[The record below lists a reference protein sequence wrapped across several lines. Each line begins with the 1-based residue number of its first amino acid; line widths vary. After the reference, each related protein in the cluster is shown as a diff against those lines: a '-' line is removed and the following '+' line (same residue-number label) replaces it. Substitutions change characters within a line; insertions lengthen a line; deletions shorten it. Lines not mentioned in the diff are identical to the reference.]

1 MRRPRGDTQEKILEF
16 IKQEIRE
23 KGYPPSV
30 REICEAVS
38 LKSTSTVHG
47 HLQRLEKKGLLHRD
61 DMKPRAIEVLAG
73 KERET
78 ENIVSVPVI
87 GEVAAGVPIPAE
99 QEFIEEMPLPE
110 SFVGSGEH
118 FILNVRGTS
127 MIDAG
132 IRDGDMVVVRR
143 QQTADNGEI
152 VVAMID
158 GEATVKRF
166 FRTEQLWDFLAKR
179 FFREDGHFRLQ
190 PENETM
196 EPIIVDDVIILG
208 KVTALLRQY

>member
-1 MRRPRGDTQEKILEF
+1 MRRPRGDTQEKILSF
-16 IKQEIRE
+16 IKQEVRE

-61 DMKPRAIEVLAG
+61 EMKPRAIEVLG
-73 KERET
+73 EEEPET
-78 ENIVSVPVI
+78 PPVVTVPLL

-99 QEFIEEMPLPE
+99 QEYLDMLPLPE

-118 FILNVRGTS
+118 FILNVRGSS
-127 MIDAG
+127 MIDIG
-132 IRDGDMVVVRR
+132 ILDGDMVVVRR
-143 QQTADNGEI
+143 QETADNGEI

-166 FRTEQLWDFLAKR
+166 Y
-179 FFREDGHFRLQ
+179 RENGGFRLQ
-190 PENETM
+190 PENAAM
-196 EPIIVDDVIILG
+196 EPILTDHVIILG
-208 KVTALLRQY
+208 KVTALLRQF

>member
-78 ENIVSVPVI
+78 ENILSVPVI

-110 SFVGSGEH
+110 SFVGPGEH

-166 FRTEQLWDFLAKR
+166 FR
-179 FFREDGHFRLQ
+179 EDGHFRLQ
-190 PENETM
+190 PENDTM

>member
-1 MRRPRGDTQEKILEF
+1 MRRPRGDTQEKILAF
-16 IKQEIRE
+16 IKQEVRE

-61 DMKPRAIEVLAG
+61 EMTPRAIEVLG
-73 KERET
+73 EEEPET
-78 ENIVSVPVI
+78 PPVVTVPLL

-99 QEFIEEMPLPE
+99 QEYLDMLPLPE

-118 FILNVRGTS
+118 FILNVRGSS
-127 MIDAG
+127 MIDIG
-132 IRDGDMVVVRR
+132 ILDGDMVVVRR
-143 QQTADNGEI
+143 QETADNGEI

-166 FRTEQLWDFLAKR
+166 Y
-179 FFREDGHFRLQ
+179 RENGGFRLQ
-190 PENETM
+190 PENAAM
-196 EPIIVDDVIILG
+196 EPILTDHVIILG
-208 KVTALLRQY
+208 KVTALLRQF

>member
-1 MRRPRGDTQEKILEF
+1 MRRPRGDTQEKILAF
-16 IKQEIRE
+16 IKQEVRE

-61 DMKPRAIEVLAG
+61 EMKPRAIEVLG
-73 KERET
+73 EEEPET
-78 ENIVSVPVI
+78 PPVVTVPLL
-87 GEVAAGVPIPAE
+87 GEVAAGAPITAE
-99 QEFIEEMPLPE
+99 QEYLDMLPLPE

-118 FILNVRGTS
+118 FILNVRGSS
-127 MIDAG
+127 MIDIG
-132 IRDGDMVVVRR
+132 ILDGDMVVVRR
-143 QQTADNGEI
+143 QETADNGEI

-166 FRTEQLWDFLAKR
+166 Y
-179 FFREDGHFRLQ
+179 RENGVFRLQ
-190 PENETM
+190 PENAAM
-196 EPIIVDDVIILG
+196 EPILTDHVIILG
-208 KVTALLRQY
+208 KVTALLRQF

>member
-1 MRRPRGDTQEKILEF
+1 MRRPRGDTQEKILAF
-16 IKQEIRE
+16 IKQEVRE

-61 DMKPRAIEVLAG
+61 EMKPRAIEVLG
-73 KERET
+73 EEEPET
-78 ENIVSVPVI
+78 PPVVTVPLL

-99 QEFIEEMPLPE
+99 QEYLDMLPLPE

-118 FILNVRGTS
+118 FILNVRGSS
-127 MIDAG
+127 MIDIG
-132 IRDGDMVVVRR
+132 ILDGDMVVVRR
-143 QQTADNGEI
+143 QETADNGEI
-152 VVAMID
+152 VVAMIA

-166 FRTEQLWDFLAKR
+166 Y
-179 FFREDGHFRLQ
+179 RENGGFRLQ
-190 PENETM
+190 PENAAM
-196 EPIIVDDVIILG
+196 EPILTDHVIILG
-208 KVTALLRQY
+208 KVTALLRQF

>member
-1 MRRPRGDTQEKILEF
+1 MRRPRGDTQEKILAF
-16 IKQEIRE
+16 IKQEVRE

-61 DMKPRAIEVLAG
+61 EMKPRAIEVLG
-73 KERET
+73 EEEPET
-78 ENIVSVPVI
+78 PPVVTVPLL
-87 GEVAAGVPIPAE
+87 GEVAAGAPITAE
-99 QEFIEEMPLPE
+99 QEYLDMLPLPE

-118 FILNVRGTS
+118 FILNVRGSS
-127 MIDAG
+127 MIDIG
-132 IRDGDMVVVRR
+132 ILDGDMVVVRR
-143 QQTADNGEI
+143 QETADNGEI

-166 FRTEQLWDFLAKR
+166 Y
-179 FFREDGHFRLQ
+179 RENGGFRLQ
-190 PENETM
+190 PENAAM
-196 EPIIVDDVIILG
+196 EPILTDHVIILG
-208 KVTALLRQY
+208 KVTALLRQF

>member
-1 MRRPRGDTQEKILEF
+1 MRRPRGDTQDKILAF
-16 IKQEIRE
+16 IKQEVRE

-61 DMKPRAIEVLAG
+61 EMKPRAIEVLG
-73 KERET
+73 EEEPET
-78 ENIVSVPVI
+78 PPVVTVPLL

-99 QEFIEEMPLPE
+99 QESREMLPLPE

-118 FILNVRGTS
+118 FILNVRGSS
-127 MIDAG
+127 MIDIG
-132 IRDGDMVVVRR
+132 ILDGDMVVVRR
-143 QQTADNGEI
+143 KETADNGEI

-166 FRTEQLWDFLAKR
+166 Y
-179 FFREDGHFRLQ
+179 RENGGFRLQ
-190 PENETM
+190 PENAAM
-196 EPIIVDDVIILG
+196 EPILTDHVIILG
-208 KVTALLRQY
+208 KVTALLRQF

>member
-73 KERET
+73 KKRET

-166 FRTEQLWDFLAKR
+166 FREN
-179 FFREDGHFRLQ
+179 GHFRLQ

>member
-1 MRRPRGDTQEKILEF
+1 MRRPRGDTQEKILAF
-16 IKQEIRE
+16 IKQEVRE

-61 DMKPRAIEVLAG
+61 EMKPRAIEVLG
-73 KERET
+73 EEEPET
-78 ENIVSVPVI
+78 PPVVTVPLL

-99 QEFIEEMPLPE
+99 QEYLEMLPLPE

-118 FILNVRGTS
+118 FILNVRGSS
-127 MIDAG
+127 MIDIG
-132 IRDGDMVVVRR
+132 ILDGDMVVVRR
-143 QQTADNGEI
+143 QETADNGEI

-166 FRTEQLWDFLAKR
+166 Y
-179 FFREDGHFRLQ
+179 RENGGFRLQ
-190 PENETM
+190 PENAAL
-196 EPIIVDDVIILG
+196 EPILTDHVIILG
-208 KVTALLRQY
+208 KVTALLRQF

>member
-1 MRRPRGDTQEKILEF
+1 MRRARGDTQEKILEF

-30 REICEAVS
+30 REICQAVS

-61 DMKPRAIEVLAG
+61 EMKPRAIEVLDSR
-73 KERET
+73 ERET
-78 ENIVSVPVI
+78 ENVVSVPLI
-87 GEVAAGVPIPAE
+87 GEVAAGIPITAE
-99 QEFIEEMPLPE
+99 QEFIESLPLPE

-127 MIDAG
+127 MIEIG

-143 QQTADNGEI
+143 QETADNGEI

-166 FRTEQLWDFLAKR
+166 FREN
-179 FFREDGHFRLQ
+179 GHFRLQ
-190 PENETM
+190 PENESM
-196 EPIIVDDVIILG
+196 EPIIVDEVVILG

>member
-1 MRRPRGDTQEKILEF
+1 MRRPRGDTQEKILAF
-16 IKQEIRE
+16 IKQEVRE

-61 DMKPRAIEVLAG
+61 EMKPRAIEVLG
-73 KERET
+73 EEEPET
-78 ENIVSVPVI
+78 PPVVTVPLL

-99 QEFIEEMPLPE
+99 QEYLEMLPLPE

-118 FILNVRGTS
+118 FILNVRGSS
-127 MIDAG
+127 MIDIG
-132 IRDGDMVVVRR
+132 ILDGDMVVVRR
-143 QQTADNGEI
+143 QETADNGEI

-166 FRTEQLWDFLAKR
+166 Y
-179 FFREDGHFRLQ
+179 RENGGFRLQ
-190 PENETM
+190 PENDEM
-196 EPIIVDDVIILG
+196 DPILVDDLIILG
-208 KVTALLRQY
+208 KVTALLRQF

>member
-110 SFVGSGEH
+110 SFVGPGEH

-166 FRTEQLWDFLAKR
+166 FR
-179 FFREDGHFRLQ
+179 EDGHFRLQ

>member
-127 MIDAG
+127 MIDVG

-166 FRTEQLWDFLAKR
+166 FREN
-179 FFREDGHFRLQ
+179 GHFRLQ

>member
-1 MRRPRGDTQEKILEF
+1 MRRPRGDTQEKILAF
-16 IKQEIRE
+16 IKQEVRE

-38 LKSTSTVHG
+38 IKSTSTVHG

-61 DMKPRAIEVLAG
+61 EMKPRAIELLG
-73 KERET
+73 GEEPET
-78 ENIVSVPVI
+78 PPVVTVPLL

-99 QEFIEEMPLPE
+99 QEYLDMLPLPE

-118 FILNVRGTS
+118 FILSVRGSS
-127 MIDAG
+127 MIDIG
-132 IRDGDMVVVRR
+132 ILDGDMVVVRR
-143 QQTADNGEI
+143 QETADNGEI

-166 FRTEQLWDFLAKR
+166 Y
-179 FFREDGHFRLQ
+179 RENGGFRLQ
-190 PENETM
+190 PENAAM
-196 EPIIVDDVIILG
+196 EPILTDHVIILG
-208 KVTALLRQY
+208 KVTALLRQF

>member
-1 MRRPRGDTQEKILEF
+1 MRRARGDTQEKILEF

-30 REICEAVS
+30 REICQAVS

-61 DMKPRAIEVLAG
+61 EMKPRAIEVLG
-73 KERET
+73 ERET
-78 ENIVSVPVI
+78 ENVVTVPLI
-87 GEVAAGVPIPAE
+87 GEVAAGIPITAE
-99 QEFIEEMPLPE
+99 QEFIESLPLPA

-127 MIDAG
+127 MIEIG

-143 QQTADNGEI
+143 QETADNGEI

-166 FRTEQLWDFLAKR
+166 FREN
-179 FFREDGHFRLQ
+179 GHFRLQ
-190 PENETM
+190 PENESM
-196 EPIIVDDVIILG
+196 EPIIVDDVVILG

>member
-1 MRRPRGDTQEKILEF
+1 MRRPRGDTQEKILAF
-16 IKQEIRE
+16 IKQEVRE

-61 DMKPRAIEVLAG
+61 EMKPRAIEVLG
-73 KERET
+73 EEEPET
-78 ENIVSVPVI
+78 PPVVTVPLL

-99 QEFIEEMPLPE
+99 QEYLDMLPLPE

-118 FILNVRGTS
+118 FILNVRGSS
-127 MIDAG
+127 MIDIG
-132 IRDGDMVVVRR
+132 ILDGDMVVVRR
-143 QQTADNGEI
+143 QETADNGEI

-166 FRTEQLWDFLAKR
+166 Y
-179 FFREDGHFRLQ
+179 RENGGFRLQ
-190 PENETM
+190 PENAAM
-196 EPIIVDDVIILG
+196 EPIMTDHVIILG
-208 KVTALLRQY
+208 KVTALLRQF

>member
-1 MRRPRGDTQEKILEF
+1 MRRPRGDTQEKILAF
-16 IKQEIRE
+16 IRQEVRE

-61 DMKPRAIEVLAG
+61 EMKPRAIELLG
-73 KERET
+73 EDET
-78 ENIVSVPVI
+78 PAPPVVTVPLV
-87 GEVAAGVPIPAE
+87 GEVAAGAPIAAE
-99 QEFIEEMPLPE
+99 QEYLDMLPLPE

-118 FILNVRGTS
+118 FVLNVRGSS
-127 MIDAG
+127 MIDIG
-132 IRDGDMVVVRR
+132 ILNGDMVIVRR
-143 QQTADNGEI
+143 QETADNGDI

-166 FRTEQLWDFLAKR
+166 FREKGR
-179 FFREDGHFRLQ
+179 FRLQ
-190 PENETM
+190 PENVTM
-196 EPIIVDDVIILG
+196 KPIWTDHVVILG
-208 KVTALLRQY
+208 KVTGLLRQY

>member
-132 IRDGDMVVVRR
+132 IHDGDMVVVRR

-166 FRTEQLWDFLAKR
+166 FREN
-179 FFREDGHFRLQ
+179 GHFRLQ

>member
-1 MRRPRGDTQEKILEF
+1 MRRPRGDTQEKILAF
-16 IKQEIRE
+16 IKQEVRE

-61 DMKPRAIEVLAG
+61 EMKPRAIELLG
-73 KERET
+73 GEEPET
-78 ENIVSVPVI
+78 PPVVTVPLV

-99 QEFIEEMPLPE
+99 QEYLDMLPLPE

-118 FILNVRGTS
+118 FILNVRGSS
-127 MIDAG
+127 MIDIG
-132 IRDGDMVVVRR
+132 ILDGDMVVVRR
-143 QQTADNGEI
+143 QETADNGEI

-166 FRTEQLWDFLAKR
+166 Y
-179 FFREDGHFRLQ
+179 RENGGFRLQ
-190 PENETM
+190 PENVEM
-196 EPIIVDDVIILG
+196 EPILTDHVIILG
-208 KVTALLRQY
+208 KVTALLRQF

>member
-1 MRRPRGDTQEKILEF
+1 MPGRGDTQEKILAF
-16 IKQEIRE
+16 IKQEVRE

-61 DMKPRAIEVLAG
+61 EMKPRAIEVLG
-73 KERET
+73 EEEPKT
-78 ENIVSVPVI
+78 PPVVTVPLV

-99 QEFIEEMPLPE
+99 QVYLDMPPLPE

-118 FILNVRGTS
+118 FILNVRGSS
-127 MIDAG
+127 MIDIG
-132 IRDGDMVVVRR
+132 ILDGDMVVVRR
-143 QQTADNGEI
+143 QETADNGEI

-166 FRTEQLWDFLAKR
+166 Y
-179 FFREDGHFRLQ
+179 RENGGFRLQ
-190 PENETM
+190 PENAAM
-196 EPIIVDDVIILG
+196 EPILTDHVIILG
-208 KVTALLRQY
+208 KVTALLRQF

>member
-1 MRRPRGDTQEKILEF
+1 MRRPRGDTQEIILSF
-16 IKQEIRE
+16 IKNEIRE
-23 KGYPPSV
+23 KGYPPTV

-61 DMKPRAIEVLAG
+61 EMKPRAIEVTN
-73 KERET
+73 EPTQEQP
-78 ENIVSVPVI
+78 NMVNVPLI
-87 GEVAAGVPIPAE
+87 GEVAAGMPITAQ
-99 QEFIEEMPLPE
+99 QEFSEQLPLPE

-118 FILNVRGTS
+118 FILTVRGTS
-127 MIDAG
+127 MIDIG
-132 IRDGDMVVVRR
+132 IRDGDLVVVR
-143 QQTADNGEI
+143 QQETADNGEI

-166 FRTEQLWDFLAKR
+166 FREN
-179 FFREDGHFRLQ
+179 GHFRLQ

-196 EPIIVDDVIILG
+196 EPIIVNEVVVLG
-208 KVTALLRQY
+208 KVTALLRRY

>member
-1 MRRPRGDTQEKILEF
+1 MRRPRGDTQEKILAF
-16 IKQEIRE
+16 IKQEVRE

-61 DMKPRAIEVLAG
+61 EMKPRAIEVLG
-73 KERET
+73 EEEPET
-78 ENIVSVPVI
+78 PPVVTVPLV

-99 QEFIEEMPLPE
+99 QEYLDMLPLPE

-118 FILNVRGTS
+118 FILNVRGSS
-127 MIDAG
+127 MIDIG
-132 IRDGDMVVVRR
+132 ILDGDMVVVRR
-143 QQTADNGEI
+143 QETADNGEI

-166 FRTEQLWDFLAKR
+166 Y
-179 FFREDGHFRLQ
+179 RENGGFRLQ
-190 PENETM
+190 PENAAM
-196 EPIIVDDVIILG
+196 EPILTDHVIILG
-208 KVTALLRQY
+208 KVTALLRQF

>member
-1 MRRPRGDTQEKILEF
+1 MEGGFCVRRPRGDTQEKILEF

-110 SFVGSGEH
+110 SFVGPGEH

-166 FRTEQLWDFLAKR
+166 FREN
-179 FFREDGHFRLQ
+179 GHFRLQ

>member
-1 MRRPRGDTQEKILEF
+1 MRRPRGDTQEKILAF
-16 IKQEIRE
+16 IKQEVRE

-61 DMKPRAIEVLAG
+61 EMKPRAIELLG
-73 KERET
+73 GEEPET
-78 ENIVSVPVI
+78 PPVVTVPLL

-99 QEFIEEMPLPE
+99 QEYLEMLPLPE

-118 FILNVRGTS
+118 FILNVRGSS
-127 MIDAG
+127 MIDIG
-132 IRDGDMVVVRR
+132 ILDGDMVVVRR
-143 QQTADNGEI
+143 QETADNGEI

-166 FRTEQLWDFLAKR
+166 Y
-179 FFREDGHFRLQ
+179 RENGGFRLQ
-190 PENETM
+190 PENAAM
-196 EPIIVDDVIILG
+196 EPILTDHVIILG
-208 KVTALLRQY
+208 KVTALLRQF

>member
-1 MRRPRGDTQEKILEF
+1 MRRPRGDTQEKILAF
-16 IKQEIRE
+16 IKQEVRE

-61 DMKPRAIEVLAG
+61 EMKPRAIEVLG
-73 KERET
+73 EEEPET
-78 ENIVSVPVI
+78 PPVVTVTLV

-99 QEFIEEMPLPE
+99 QEYLDMLPLPE

-118 FILNVRGTS
+118 FILNVRGSS
-127 MIDAG
+127 MIDIG
-132 IRDGDMVVVRR
+132 ILDGDMVVVRR
-143 QQTADNGEI
+143 QETADNGEI

-166 FRTEQLWDFLAKR
+166 Y
-179 FFREDGHFRLQ
+179 RENGGFRLQ
-190 PENETM
+190 PENAAM
-196 EPIIVDDVIILG
+196 EPILTDHVIILG
-208 KVTALLRQY
+208 KVTALLRQF

>member
-1 MRRPRGDTQEKILEF
+1 MRRPRGDTQEKILAF
-16 IKQEIRE
+16 IRQEVRE

-61 DMKPRAIEVLAG
+61 EMKPRAIELLG
-73 KERET
+73 GEEPET
-78 ENIVSVPVI
+78 PPVVTVPLL
-87 GEVAAGVPIPAE
+87 GEVAAGAPIPAE
-99 QEFIEEMPLPE
+99 QEYLDMLPLPE

-118 FILNVRGTS
+118 FILNVRGSS
-127 MIDAG
+127 MIDIG
-132 IRDGDMVVVRR
+132 ILDGDMVVVRR
-143 QQTADNGEI
+143 QETADNGEI

-166 FRTEQLWDFLAKR
+166 Y
-179 FFREDGHFRLQ
+179 RENGGFRLQ
-190 PENETM
+190 PENAAM
-196 EPIIVDDVIILG
+196 EPILTDHVIILG
-208 KVTALLRQY
+208 KVTALLRQF

>member
-118 FILNVRGTS
+118 FILNVCGTS

-166 FRTEQLWDFLAKR
+166 FREN
-179 FFREDGHFRLQ
+179 GHFRLQ

>member
-1 MRRPRGDTQEKILEF
+1 MEGGFCVRRPRGDTQEKILEF

-110 SFVGSGEH
+110 SFVGPGEH

-166 FRTEQLWDFLAKR
+166 FR
-179 FFREDGHFRLQ
+179 EDGHFRLQ

>member
-1 MRRPRGDTQEKILEF
+1 MRRPRGDTQEKILAF
-16 IKQEIRE
+16 IKQEVRE

-61 DMKPRAIEVLAG
+61 EMKPRAIEVLG
-73 KERET
+73 EEEPET
-78 ENIVSVPVI
+78 PPVVTVPLL

-99 QEFIEEMPLPE
+99 QEYLDMLPLPE

-118 FILNVRGTS
+118 FILNVRGSS
-127 MIDAG
+127 MIDIG
-132 IRDGDMVVVRR
+132 ILDGDMVVVRR
-143 QQTADNGEI
+143 QDNGEI

-166 FRTEQLWDFLAKR
+166 Y
-179 FFREDGHFRLQ
+179 RENGGFRLQ
-190 PENETM
+190 PENAAM
-196 EPIIVDDVIILG
+196 EPILTDHVIILG
-208 KVTALLRQY
+208 KVTALLRQF

>member
-1 MRRPRGDTQEKILEF
+1 MRRPRGDTQEKILAF
-16 IKQEIRE
+16 IKQEVRE

-61 DMKPRAIEVLAG
+61 EMKPRAIEVLG
-73 KERET
+73 EEEPET
-78 ENIVSVPVI
+78 PPVVTVPLL

-99 QEFIEEMPLPE
+99 QEYLDMLPLPE

-118 FILNVRGTS
+118 FILNVRGSS
-127 MIDAG
+127 MIDIG
-132 IRDGDMVVVRR
+132 ILDGDMVVVRR
-143 QQTADNGEI
+143 QETADNGEI

-166 FRTEQLWDFLAKR
+166 Y
-179 FFREDGHFRLQ
+179 RENGGFRLQ
-190 PENETM
+190 PENAAM
-196 EPIIVDDVIILG
+196 EPILTDHVIILG
-208 KVTALLRQY
+208 KVTALLRQF

>member
-1 MRRPRGDTQEKILEF
+1 MRRPRGDTQEKILAF
-16 IKQEIRE
+16 IKQEVRE

-61 DMKPRAIEVLAG
+61 EMKPRAIELLG
-73 KERET
+73 GEEPET
-78 ENIVSVPVI
+78 PPVVTVPLL
-87 GEVAAGVPIPAE
+87 GEVAAGAPITAE
-99 QEFIEEMPLPE
+99 QEYLEMLPLPE

-118 FILNVRGTS
+118 FILNVRGSS
-127 MIDAG
+127 MIDIG
-132 IRDGDMVVVRR
+132 ILDGDMVVVRR
-143 QQTADNGEI
+143 QETADNGEI

-166 FRTEQLWDFLAKR
+166 Y
-179 FFREDGHFRLQ
+179 RENGGFRLQ
-190 PENETM
+190 PENAAM
-196 EPIIVDDVIILG
+196 EPILTDHVIILG
-208 KVTALLRQY
+208 KVTALLRQF